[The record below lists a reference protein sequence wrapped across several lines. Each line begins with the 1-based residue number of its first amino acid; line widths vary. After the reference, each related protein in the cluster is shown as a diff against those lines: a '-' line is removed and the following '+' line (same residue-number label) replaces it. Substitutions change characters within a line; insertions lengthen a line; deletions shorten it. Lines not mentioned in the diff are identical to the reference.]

1 MLKIRIIHVLSFGAL
16 VGSIFICLVLLI
28 FTAILNPL
36 AAFVIAGFNVL
47 GQFGM
52 NYIHCKKCKRR
63 NENAK

>member
-52 NYIHCKKCKRR
+52 RCV
-63 NENAK
+63 